1 MASRKVKQTKQVKQ
15 TKLKWEQ
22 AEVDT
27 RNWLRQHGI
36 KSTRQSFAAPID
48 LLTEAGLGIEVKFA
62 SFRTLNKKKKQKGFT
77 FNIHR
82 HNRVDERDVD
92 FYCLVLGPD
101 REGFLR
107 KTFTVLVLP
116 APLNRRTLSVTPR
129 SLLLK
134 FGGRLND
141 WKSIADAEQA
151 AA

>member
-1 MASRKVKQTKQVKQ
+1 MGKCKGKQTK
-15 TKLKWEQ
+15 WEK
-22 AEVDT
+22 AERDVQS
-27 RNWLRQHGI
+27 WLLRYGV
-36 KSTRQSFAAPID
+36 KSTHQPHGTPID
-48 LLTEAGLGIEVKFA
+48 ILTEAGLGIEVKFA
-62 SFRTLNKKKKQKGFT
+62 SFRTIDKKRKQRGWA
-77 FNIHR
+77 FNLHR
-82 HNRVDERDVD
+82 HNHLNESAVD

-116 APLNRRTLSVTPR
+116 APVGQRTLAISPR
-129 SLLLK
+129 SLLMK